1 MTDLAILGQVVLG
14 YSPFIERNRA
24 VTATRLTVFPLRPD
38 AVLDATQLLDT
49 VVSVWPVTG
58 GRVLLNVI
66 SESLL
71 HDLMRAPL
79 PANVMLEVPS
89 FMVADPANQEALR
102 ARHEEGSTLLIKS
115 WPLHDL
121 PSRVLLW
128 FKYSIIDV
136 TEDWRVADFAPAAGV
151 TRSLGHVQSGVRTIA
166 GMEEAFARGVHA
178 VLGWPIDDAVLAST
192 ASTASGGKHVVAP
205 GMEVIVE
212 LMRRVDMEEP
222 IAKLEATLKRDPP
235 LAFKLLRYINAPA
248 FGLRV
253 EINSFQHAIM
263 MLGYKR
269 LKRWL
274 ALLLAT
280 AGKDAKLKP
289 VMFAALRRGLL
300 MEELARSGGDEEMR
314 GEIFICGVFSLLD
327 HMFQQPFE
335 QLLNSLPVP
344 ERVRQAL
351 VDNTGPYQPY
361 IDVVR
366 AVETGSLFDFREA
379 ADKLMMSAAEIN
391 RALLRALTAASELE

>member
-1 MTDLAILGQVVLG
+1 MTDSAILGQVILG

-49 VVSVWPVTG
+49 VASVWPATG
-58 GRVLLNVI
+58 GCVALNVI

-71 HDLMRAPL
+71 RDLMRVPL

-89 FMVADPANQEALR
+89 FMAADPANQEALS
-102 ARHEEGSTLLIKS
+102 ARHAQGSTLLVKS
-115 WPLHDL
+115 RPLKDL
-121 PSRVLLW
+121 SSQVLPC

-136 TEDWRVADFAPAAGV
+136 EEDRRVADLPPPAGV
-151 TRSLGHVQSGVRTIA
+151 TRSLGHVQSGVRTMA
-166 GMEEAFARGVHA
+166 GMEEAFSRGAHA
-178 VLGWPIDDAVLAST
+178 VLGWPIDDPVAPIP
-192 ASTASGGKHVVAP
+192 ASGPEPVIAP

-222 IAKLEATLKRDPP
+222 IAKLEGTLKRDPP
-235 LAFKLLRYINAPA
+235 LAFKLLRLINSPA

-280 AGKDAKLKP
+280 AGQDPKLKP
-289 VMFAALRRGLL
+289 AMFAALRRGLL
-300 MEELARSGGDEEMR
+300 MEELARGSGDEEML

-327 HMFQQPFE
+327 LMFQQPFE
-335 QLLNSLPVP
+335 QLLNLLPVP

-351 VDNTGPYQPY
+351 VDNTGPFQPY
-361 IDVVR
+361 INVVR

-379 ADKLMMSAAEIN
+379 GDTLMMSATEIN